1 MSAPRPPR
9 RLGLIAPWALFA
21 LAALG
26 WLAYWFILK
35 DRALHALDAA
45 AAAHRAAG
53 GAASWRAVSADG
65 FPMRLSLRFT
75 DLVIAPRD
83 QAWRLAAPKA
93 SLHVNPVDP
102 THVIGAPD
110 AAFSLTRAGIRAE
123 VSAREAG
130 FSVRMANGSL
140 ARASIEA
147 RDLVWKTPTGATR
160 IERLQAHLRP
170 DARTHGAAQLAL
182 ELDGWRPPSPPPTL
196 APLGPDIAR
205 LRAAIVVE
213 SYETVLNAG
222 LRAWGAAGG
231 AARVEYGEFTW
242 GPAVGRW
249 SGRLTLD
256 AAGRPAGALALTF
269 ADPEAAFAPLIAAS
283 PPPAAAALR
292 VAASGPPGAAA
303 ALDVTAGV
311 VSYAGILPL
320 LNLPSVQGPAP

>member
-1 MSAPRPPR
+1 MSAQRPPR
-9 RLGLIAPWALFA
+9 RLGLIAPWTLFA

-35 DRALHALDAA
+35 DRAVQTLNAA

-53 GAASWRAVSADG
+53 GEASWASVSADG

-75 DLVIAPRD
+75 DVVFAPRD
-83 QAWRLAAPKA
+83 KAWRIAAPKV

-110 AAFSLTRAGIRAE
+110 AAFSVLRGGARAE

-130 FSVRMANGSL
+130 FSLRMANGEL

-147 RDLVWKTPTGATR
+147 RDLVWKMATGATR
-160 IERLQAHLRP
+160 IERLLAHVRP
-170 DARTHGAAQLAL
+170 DARTPGAAQVAL

-205 LRAAIVVE
+205 LRAAIAVE
-213 SYETVLNAG
+213 SYATILNAG
-222 LRAWGAAGG
+222 LRAWGDAGNAARIEFGELTWG
-231 AARVEYGEFTW
+231 AAV
-242 GPAVGRW
+242 ARW

-256 AAGRPAGALALTF
+256 AAGRATGALALTLPD
-269 ADPEAAFAPLIAAS
+269 AQAAFAPLIAGAA
-283 PPPAAAALR
+283 PPAAAALR
-292 VAASGPPGAAA
+292 VAASSPPGAAA

-311 VSYAGILPL
+311 VSYAGIVPLATLPA
-320 LNLPSVQGPAP
+320 VQGPAP